1 MMYVGLKVPAGSIFK
16 KIQFA
21 AWWNMLVNED
31 KWCVTRL
38 ESPMGISTHPFLKRF
53 FFWGGVDHFQSL
65 SWMCC
70 NIASVYGLV
79 SGLWAMWDLSP
90 LTGERTCSPGLGWW
104 SLPHWSS
111 GEVPSH
117 PFLSA
122 PSCTDIPNILRLCVF
137 LMPPPPPQCS
147 QRWLPIFISL
157 C

>member
-1 MMYVGLKVPAGSIFK
+1 MKYACEWRQMVCHSPWISDGHFNPSIFE
-16 KIQFA
+16 KI
-21 AWWNMLVNED
+21 
-31 KWCVTRL
+31 
-38 ESPMGISTHPFLKRF
+38 
-53 FFWGGVDHFQSL
+53 FFWGVDHFQSL

-137 LMPPPPPQCS
+137 LMPPPPAPMLTKMAS
-147 QRWLPIFISL
+147 YFHLSVLMSISL
-157 C
+157 GRAGGLNEDYTAVS